1 MTETLHVIHG
11 DAATWSALSLVAR
24 AAQGDFGPEHVVCV
38 LGDHRSEDRA
48 ALAGV
53 RGQLIPR
60 TLDPSTPCM
69 AWDRE
74 AASWCTARGLDART
88 PRADVPIDPSRIQPA
103 RRKDIRAPMS
113 IPDRAPVVGSFLSGG
128 DDQAAEYVFARAAVL
143 AVAGI
148 PAIWIVDHEPDAAAF
163 YAETLSRM
171 ATDARVICRRAAP
184 WDVLPAC
191 DAVVLDDDGESD
203 DSHRQDLT
211 EWASA
216 FGLPIVHTADAESER
231 VDVRRSRFDRTRRML
246 SILQELKP
254 THASPQAFEDAFVAF
269 LEQMGLDGSFT
280 NAAHS

>member
-11 DAATWSALSLVAR
+11 EAATWSALSLVAR
-24 AAQGDFGPEHVVCV
+24 AARGDFGPGHTVSV
-38 LGDHRSEDRA
+38 LGDSRCEDRA

-53 RGQLIPR
+53 RGQPVPR
-60 TLDPSTPCM
+60 TVDPLTPCI

-74 AASWCTARGLDART
+74 AASWCAARGIDARG
-88 PRADVPIDPSRIQPA
+88 PRADVPVDPLRIQPA
-103 RRKDIRAPMS
+103 RRDDIRASMS
-113 IPDRAPVVGSFLSGG
+113 IPDRAPVVASFLSGG
-128 DDQAAEYVFARAAVL
+128 DEHVAEYIFARAAVL

-148 PAIWIVDHEPDAAAF
+148 PAIWIVDIEPATAAF
-163 YAETLSRM
+163 YSKTLSQM
-171 ATDARVICRRAAP
+171 ASDARVICRCAAP

-203 DSHRQDLT
+203 DSHRQDLMG
-211 EWASA
+211 WAST
-216 FGLPIVHTADAESER
+216 FGLPIVHTAAADSER
-231 VDVRRSRFDRTRRML
+231 VDVRRSRFGRTRRML

-254 THASPQAFEDAFVAF
+254 TLASPLAFEDAFIAF